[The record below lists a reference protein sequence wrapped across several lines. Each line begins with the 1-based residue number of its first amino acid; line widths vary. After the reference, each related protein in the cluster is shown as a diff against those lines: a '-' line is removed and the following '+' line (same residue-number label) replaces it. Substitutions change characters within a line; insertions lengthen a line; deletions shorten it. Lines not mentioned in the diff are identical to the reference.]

1 MWKMFNTWRGKIG
14 KAILEKLYSVRE
26 NFSRSVA
33 TRVFP
38 HNKYSLDNCRKTFS
52 SRTQGTYSCASASDD
67 ETQIT
72 LLLILPNR
80 LFRNLHSCEEPE
92 RETIFILSPSVCGV
106 EEENSLQKRWHIHGL
121 VCRRRRKIRLSNARK
136 NRNRE
141 IKSFCR
147 GKIGRSANEK
157 RRQGGEI
164 FTFHPINLL
173 INSPPH
179 TIPTRHGSFSA
190 ICRCLVWLCGDYCF
204 PLNILCGFMQRSKV
218 STYKRSRNLLDF
230 FYLFITIYTNLPK
243 KLFRH

>member
-1 MWKMFNTWRGKIG
+1 M
-14 KAILEKLYSVRE
+14 RE

-38 HNKYSLDNCRKTFS
+38 PQQIFIGQLSKNFFISHTGYVFMCISQR
-52 SRTQGTYSCASASDD
+52 RR
-67 ETQIT
+67 TQIT

-80 LFRNLHSCEEPE
+80 LFRNMHSCEEPE
-92 RETIFILSPSVCGV
+92 RETIFLLSPSVCGV

-147 GKIGRSANEK
+147 GKIGKSANEK

-179 TIPTRHGSFSA
+179 TFPTRHGSFSA
-190 ICRCLVWLCGDYCF
+190 ICRCLV
-204 PLNILCGFMQRSKV
+204 
-218 STYKRSRNLLDF
+218 
-230 FYLFITIYTNLPK
+230 
-243 KLFRH
+243 